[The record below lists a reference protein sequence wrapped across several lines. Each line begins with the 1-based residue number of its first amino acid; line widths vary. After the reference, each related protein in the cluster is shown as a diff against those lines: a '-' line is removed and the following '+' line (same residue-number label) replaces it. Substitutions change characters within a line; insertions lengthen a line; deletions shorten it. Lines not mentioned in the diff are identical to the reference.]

1 MSRAALDPLRPRRP
15 GGMGRGAVFAA
26 GVHVLLLVALALGVS
41 WRSSEPQGVTAE
53 LWAAVPETA
62 APAAQPVQAPVTP
75 PAVEA
80 PKPLPPKPA
89 EPERPQEPPREAD
102 IAAEQEKEKQKLKEQ
117 EKERERVRAEA
128 EKKRR
133 EQEEAQKLKE
143 AERVEAQRQAQLNRM
158 LGQAGAT
165 GSPTATGTGARDA
178 GPKGPSDG
186 YGDRIRAGVKP
197 NIVLTESIEGS
208 PRAEVEVRAAPDGS
222 IINRRLVKPS
232 GNPAWDDAV
241 LRAIDRTAVLP
252 RDLDGTV
259 PSPIRIV
266 FAPN

>member
-1 MSRAALDPLRPRRP
+1 MSRIALDPLRPRRP
-15 GGMGRGAVFAA
+15 GGMGRGAMFAA

-62 APAAQPVQAPVTP
+62 APAAQTV
-75 PAVEA
+75 PAVQPA
-80 PKPLPPKPA
+80 PAPAPPPPKPA
-89 EPERPQEPPREAD
+89 EPERPQAPPPREAE
-102 IAAEQEKEKQKLKEQ
+102 IAAEQEKQKLKEQ
-117 EKERERVRAEA
+117 EKERERARAEA

-165 GSPTATGTGARDA
+165 GAPNATGTGARDA
-178 GPKGPSDG
+178 GPKGPSAG
-186 YGDRIRAGVKP
+186 YGDRIRARVKP
-197 NIVLTESIEGS
+197 NIVLTESVEGS

-222 IINRRLVKPS
+222 IINRRLVKSS

-252 RDLDGTV
+252 RDEDGTV